1 MIEIDGQHY
10 VPAAFRSFRP
20 TPANVSLFQRA
31 DVKLYQ
37 MLCTGLDSTLRIPYS
52 LYGGIWVGDDAYD
65 FTAFDNQME
74 MFVKYAPDG
83 YIMVMIQLD
92 MPVWWRENNPDVC
105 DSYYGFGNAVLS
117 EKWKSDAERYLE
129 AFIKY
134 AEGKYQDRIF
144 GYSFSGGLATEWF
157 DNSFAIADA
166 NKENAYK
173 SYLNDPSAKAP
184 TKEELAELGESVFR
198 KPDSNEA
205 KYLNYSCD
213 LTADTICRFAR
224 AAQKILQKRKLLG
237 IFYGY
242 IICDSFRQNL
252 WTINGYE
259 KVWASDD
266 LDMIFSPAAYN
277 EHRELEG
284 VSGYQVLV
292 DSIELHDK
300 LYLHEI
306 DHRTH
311 LAYYPLESGNF
322 LNDCYKTEYETLMVL
337 RRELCAACMK
347 GSALWWFD
355 FFGGYYAS
363 PALEEEI
370 KKHMSIMNRLYAL
383 PRKQLAQIA
392 VFADPRSFLLLK
404 ESANI
409 HHKYVRYNF
418 NALGECGAPYECF
431 NLKDID
437 LVDTDKYRMFV
448 FLNPFD
454 ISDKIKKTIKQK
466 LKGKMKVW
474 IHAPNISDNKLSD
487 EAAVTEIT
495 GIKVRKFESDRE
507 EFLEFKGERFGFG
520 KKVNP
525 IFEVMDN
532 ESEIIAQFCGCEKN
546 GLALKGDNVYCSV
559 GNLTSSLWRHLAELA
574 GVHIYCSTGGSLY
587 MDSRFIAKHNNF
599 DGQCTITMPYDCE
612 FEELFDGGLYKT
624 KNKKLTYTSEKGRM
638 KMFLIKKI
646 L

>member
-1 MIEIDGQHY
+1 MIAIDGQHY

-52 LYGGIWVGDDAYD
+52 LYGGIWVGDDAHD

-134 AEGKYQDRIF
+134 AEDKYQDRIF

-166 NKENAYK
+166 NKEDTYK

-205 KYLNYSCD
+205 KYLNFSCD

-284 VSGYQVLV
+284 SERLSG
-292 DSIELHDK
+292 
-300 LYLHEI
+300 
-306 DHRTH
+306 
-311 LAYYPLESGNF
+311 P
-322 LNDCYKTEYETLMVL
+322 C
-337 RRELCAACMK
+337 
-347 GSALWWFD
+347 
-355 FFGGYYAS
+355 
-363 PALEEEI
+363 
-370 KKHMSIMNRLYAL
+370 RLYRA
-383 PRKQLAQIA
+383 
-392 VFADPRSFLLLK
+392 S
-404 ESANI
+404 
-409 HHKYVRYNF
+409 
-418 NALGECGAPYECF
+418 
-431 NLKDID
+431 
-437 LVDTDKYRMFV
+437 
-448 FLNPFD
+448 
-454 ISDKIKKTIKQK
+454 
-466 LKGKMKVW
+466 
-474 IHAPNISDNKLSD
+474 
-487 EAAVTEIT
+487 
-495 GIKVRKFESDRE
+495 
-507 EFLEFKGERFGFG
+507 
-520 KKVNP
+520 
-525 IFEVMDN
+525 
-532 ESEIIAQFCGCEKN
+532 
-546 GLALKGDNVYCSV
+546 
-559 GNLTSSLWRHLAELA
+559 
-574 GVHIYCSTGGSLY
+574 
-587 MDSRFIAKHNNF
+587 
-599 DGQCTITMPYDCE
+599 
-612 FEELFDGGLYKT
+612 
-624 KNKKLTYTSEKGRM
+624 
-638 KMFLIKKI
+638 
-646 L
+646 